1 MCCVPRGAAG
11 ACAAALVARGN
22 DCRLRGRNPQ
32 RCGGC
37 RQQPGISVVETELLE
52 TKELPQTASAPVP
65 LGEAVLYP
73 GLCLKQHGQQTW
85 RGSAPLPC
93 AGETL
98 PGIVHPDVESSV
110 QKRHGLVGT
119 CPEKG
124 HENDPRHGTPLLKE
138 SWGCS
143 A

>member
-1 MCCVPRGAAG
+1 M
-11 ACAAALVARGN
+11 
-22 DCRLRGRNPQ
+22 
-32 RCGGC
+32 
-37 RQQPGISVVETELLE
+37 ETELLE

-98 PGIVHPDVESSV
+98 PGALRPDVESTVKKRYGPVRVHPDEGHKNRLRNGTLPCGDRLRAGAV
-110 QKRHGLVGT
+110 QMEKRRLQGELTVA
-119 CPEKG
+119 
-124 HENDPRHGTPLLKE
+124 L
-138 SWGCS
+138 SI
-143 A
+143 

>member
-98 PGIVHPDVESSV
+98 PGALRPDVESSV
-110 QKRHGLVGT
+110 QERHGPVGV
-119 CPEKG
+119 
-124 HENDPRHGTPLLKE
+124 
-138 SWGCS
+138 
-143 A
+143 